1 MSNPTHATRTGGDTA
16 PNPNTHGAD
25 STSASWGLLP
35 TPAGMVAVTV
45 WSSARGN
52 MPLRYPDHPECD
64 EDLHY
69 EDWCV
74 REVNRLRE
82 QGRVA
87 MVVYGSKAGVLVCRV
102 IADQVVADLKEDEE

>member
-1 MSNPTHATRTGGDTA
+1 MSNPTTAARKGGDTA
-16 PNPNTHGAD
+16 PTPNTHGAD
-25 STSASWGLLP
+25 STSASWGLP

-45 WSSARGN
+45 WSSAKGN

-74 REVNRLRE
+74 REVNRLRK

-87 MVVYGSKAGVLVCRV
+87 MVVYSSKAGILVCRV
-102 IADQVVADLKEDEE
+102 IADQVAADEGEGNDD